1 MNETQINNSLDFLK
15 EKFDGQKPDVG
26 IILGSGLDAVADAIE
41 VKVRVS
47 YKEIPDFPQSTVVGH
62 KGEFILGEFG
72 GKKVL
77 AMRGRFHFYEGYS
90 MDKVVAPVRIMAL
103 MGIKLMMVSNA
114 CGGVNPEFEIGDV
127 MIIKDHINLFPTN
140 PLMGPNNDKW
150 GPRFPDMS
158 QAYDHALI
166 CEAEIIAAEKNI
178 PVQKGVYA
186 GLSGPCLETPAEY
199 KYVQIIGADA
209 VGMSTV
215 PEVIA
220 ARHMG
225 VRCFGMSV
233 ITDLGVEGK
242 IVKTTHEDVV
252 RAANASSAK
261 MMQLFEGVIE
271 RL

>member
-1 MNETQINNSLDFLK
+1 MNETQLTNSLDFLK
-15 EKFDGQKPDVG
+15 KHFEGINPQVG
-26 IILGSGLDAVADAIE
+26 IILGSGLDSVAEKISI
-41 VKVRVS
+41 KKRVS
-47 YKEIPDFPQSTVVGH
+47 YSEIPDFPQSTVVGH
-62 KGEFILGEFG
+62 KGEFILGDLG
-72 GKKVL
+72 GKTVL

-103 MGIKLMMVSNA
+103 MGIELLMVSNA
-114 CGGVNPEFEIGDV
+114 CGGVNPDFEIGDV
-127 MIIKDHINLFPTN
+127 MIISDHINLFPTN

-158 QAYDHALI
+158 QAYDWDLI
-166 CEAEIIAAEKNI
+166 KMAETIADSKGIA
-178 PVQKGVYA
+178 VQKGVYA

-199 KYVQIIGADA
+199 KYVRILGADA

-233 ITDLGVEGK
+233 ITDLGVEGR
-242 IVKTTHEDVV
+242 IVETTHEDVV
-252 RAANASSAK
+252 KAANASSSI
-261 MMQLFEGVIE
+261 MVEIFEGVIE
-271 RL
+271 KL